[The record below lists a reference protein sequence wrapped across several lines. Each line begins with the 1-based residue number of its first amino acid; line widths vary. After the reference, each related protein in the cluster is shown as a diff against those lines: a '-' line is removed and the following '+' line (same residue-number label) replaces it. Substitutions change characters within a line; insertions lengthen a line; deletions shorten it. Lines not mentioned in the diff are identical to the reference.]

1 MINIKNMGITKG
13 KVFNKTEGVSGVAIL
28 NDSIVGPRKM
38 RLIADLIRN
47 ESVDN
52 AFSILSC
59 NQKKCT
65 DLFKKL
71 LSSAVSNCE
80 KKCESLKTDICDAK
94 DLYISKICVD
104 SASMLKRTLPAP
116 HGRAFRIRKRR
127 SHVFLVVEPKN
138 SINEKDSKK
147 VKKETNEEKSTK
159 KSTKKSGK
167 EVKN

>member
-1 MINIKNMGITKG
+1 
-13 KVFNKTEGVSGVAIL
+13 
-28 NDSIVGPRKM
+28 M

-80 KKCESLKTDICDAK
+80 KKCESLKTNICDIK

-138 SINEKDSKK
+138 SIKENGNEKLKKKSK
-147 VKKETNEEKSTK
+147 EEKSTK
-159 KSTKKSGK
+159 KSTKKSEK

>member
-1 MINIKNMGITKG
+1 MGITKG
-13 KVFNKTEGVSGVAIL
+13 KVFNKTDGVSGIAIL

-80 KKCESLKTDICDAK
+80 KKCESLKTNICDIK

-138 SINEKDSKK
+138 SIKENGNEKLKKKSK
-147 VKKETNEEKSTK
+147 EEKSTK
-159 KSTKKSGK
+159 KSTKKSEK

>member
-1 MINIKNMGITKG
+1 MGITKG

-28 NDSIVGPRKM
+28 NNSIVGPRKM

-47 ESVDN
+47 ESVDS

-80 KKCESLKTDICDAK
+80 KKCESLKTNICDVK

-159 KSTKKSGK
+159 KSTKKSVK

>member
-1 MINIKNMGITKG
+1 MGITKG
-13 KVFNKTEGVSGVAIL
+13 KVFNKTEGISGVAIL

-71 LSSAVSNCE
+71 LLSAVSNCE
-80 KKCESLKTDICDAK
+80 KKCESLKTDICSSK
-94 DLYISKICVD
+94 ELYISKICVD

-138 SINEKDSKK
+138 SISKNEGEK
-147 VKKETNEEKSTK
+147 VKKEKSEEKSTK
-159 KSTKKSGK
+159 NSTKKSVK
-167 EVKN
+167 EIKN

>member
-13 KVFNKTEGVSGVAIL
+13 KVFNKTDSISGVAIL
-28 NDSIVGPRKM
+28 NDSIIGPRKM

-59 NQKKCT
+59 NQKRCT

-71 LSSAVSNCE
+71 LLSAVSNCE

-104 SASMLKRTLPAP
+104 SAGMLK
-116 HGRAFRIRKRR
+116 RKRR

-138 SINEKDSKK
+138 SIKNLDNKKNEKKA
-147 VKKETNEEKSTK
+147 KKETEKKETKSENSESK
-159 KSTKKSGK
+159 KSTKK
-167 EVKN
+167 

>member
-1 MINIKNMGITKG
+1 MGITKG
-13 KVFNKTEGVSGVAIL
+13 KVFNKTEGISGVAIL

-71 LSSAVSNCE
+71 LLSAVSNCE
-80 KKCESLKTDICDAK
+80 KKCESLKTNICSYNE
-94 DLYISKICVD
+94 LYISKICVD

-138 SINEKDSKK
+138 SISKNEGEK
-147 VKKETNEEKSTK
+147 VKKR
-159 KSTKKSGK
+159 K
-167 EVKN
+167 E